1 MAGASRHRSASRPRL
16 EVGRKVDGYRI
27 HRIVDERPG
36 LQTLAEG
43 VNRGGEHVTLD
54 VIATPLSADRELRR
68 RLARLVPTRRSIH
81 HPNMLRLL
89 RSVDEGQRLHLQ
101 ALPPGAATL
110 AERLRV
116 GRPPPKQALTLL
128 GQVAGALETAR
139 GRGLVHRQLSPRAIF
154 VTAADPPEALL
165 TDFGIGAPRA
175 RACELA
181 AAVEDAPYR
190 SPEEIRGEQPDAR
203 SNVYSLACILAECLT
218 AEPPYAHDRPLLTLQ
233 AHLTEP
239 PPRLSEREPELP
251 EALDEVMTAAL
262 AKDPRERQA
271 SPGALMR
278 AAEAALD
285 VRVPIPIVRERKE
298 PRAAVVPAPAVPAP
312 PARPASEAKPPAH
325 AGRRRIAAGRR
336 RIAAGGRRVAVLVPR
351 GAGALAALF
360 LVASA
365 AGGFA
370 AGTSGGTEQSATRAP
385 AAAPAPAAETVSSPS
400 VDGVVKRLNARRA
413 SARHR
418 LRAADT
424 PEEQAAAAQA
434 LENAYRDAYE
444 ELGAVSGAR
453 AELAERLQAVAESY
467 GLLVSA
473 ARGEDADTWRAT
485 RERTLDSERDL
496 ELMLRNRP
504 WT

>member
-1 MAGASRHRSASRPRL
+1 
-16 EVGRKVDGYRI
+16 
-27 HRIVDERPG
+27 
-36 LQTLAEG
+36 
-43 VNRGGEHVTLD
+43 VTLD

-68 RLARLVPTRRSIH
+68 RLARLVPTRRALH
-81 HPNMLRLL
+81 HPNVLRLL
-89 RSVDEGQRLHLQ
+89 RSVDDGQRLHLQ
-101 ALPPGAATL
+101 ALPPGAITL
-110 AERLRV
+110 AERLRTA
-116 GRPPPKQALTLL
+116 RPPAKQALTLL

-139 GRGLVHRQLSPRAIF
+139 GRGLIHRQLSPRAIF
-154 VTAADPPEALL
+154 VTAGDPPEALL

-203 SNVYSLACILAECLT
+203 SNVYSLACILVECLT
-218 AEPPYAHDRPLLTLQ
+218 AEPPYAYDRPLLTLQ

-239 PPRLSEREPELP
+239 PPKLSERKPELP
-251 EALDEVMTAAL
+251 EALDEVMAAAL
-262 AKDPRERQA
+262 AKEPRERQA

-298 PRAAVVPAPAVPAP
+298 PRAAAVPAP
-312 PARPASEAKPPAH
+312 PVSAPPVPAPTVRPAPEPKPPAR
-325 AGRRRIAAGRR
+325 ARRR
-336 RIAAGGRRVAVLVPR
+336 RIAAGGRRVAALVPR

-360 LVASA
+360 LMASA

-370 AGTSGGTEQSATRAP
+370 AGTSGGSEQS
-385 AAAPAPAAETVSSPS
+385 AAPAPVAAPEPAAETASAPS

-413 SARHR
+413 AARHR

-424 PEEQAAAAQA
+424 PKEQAAAAQA

-444 ELGAVSGAR
+444 GLQAGSGAR

-473 ARGEDADTWRAT
+473 ARGEDADTWRAA
-485 RERTLDSERDL
+485 RERTLDRERDL